1 MLDQVW
7 WALDA
12 VVFVLS
18 DPLTAGGVVV
28 GAVVLGASAWFAAR
42 RFGWRPVP
50 SVFAG
55 IFLGLVL
62 ALTFSRSQPSWALV
76 GTQFCL
82 LNGFSLHGV
91 SELFNALLFVP
102 LVWCAVLAT
111 RRPLAVLVSAVALSA
126 VIEVL
131 QPLVGRG
138 LCETQDL
145 FNNSAGAVVAA
156 ALAAGYVALRDRT
169 AVHG

>member
-1 MLDQVW
+1 MLDQVRY
-7 WALDA
+7 A
-12 VVFVLS
+12 VVFVFS
-18 DPLTAGGVVV
+18 DPVTAGGVVV

-76 GTQFCL
+76 GTEFCL

-91 SELFNALLFVP
+91 SELFNALLFAP

-111 RRPLAVLVSAVALSA
+111 RRPLAVLVSAVASSA

-138 LCETQDL
+138 MCETQDL

-156 ALAAGYVALRDRT
+156 GLAAGYVALRDRM
-169 AVHG
+169 A

>member
-1 MLDQVW
+1 
-7 WALDA
+7 
-12 VVFVLS
+12 
-18 DPLTAGGVVV
+18 
-28 GAVVLGASAWFAAR
+28 
-42 RFGWRPVP
+42 
-50 SVFAG
+50 
-55 IFLGLVL
+55 
-62 ALTFSRSQPSWALV
+62 
-76 GTQFCL
+76 
-82 LNGFSLHGV
+82 V

-111 RRPLAVLVSAVALSA
+111 RRPLAVLVSAVASSA

-156 ALAAGYVALRDRT
+156 ALAAAYVALRDRR
-169 AVHG
+169 AVLR

>member
-1 MLDQVW
+1 MLDQVR

-12 VVFVLS
+12 VVFVFS
-18 DPLTAGGVVV
+18 DPLTAGGLAV
-28 GAVVLGASAWFAAR
+28 GAVVLGAGAWFAAR

-55 IFLGLVL
+55 NFLGLVL

-76 GTQFCL
+76 GSQFCL

-91 SELFNALLFVP
+91 SELFNALLFAP

-111 RRPLAVLVSAVALSA
+111 RRPLAVLFSAVALSA
-126 VIEVL
+126 MIEVL

-169 AVHG
+169 VVHR

>member
-7 WALDA
+7 AALDA
-12 VVFVLS
+12 IVFVFS
-18 DPLTAGGVVV
+18 DPLTAVGAVV

-42 RFGWRPVP
+42 RAGWQPVP
-50 SVFAG
+50 SAFAG

-76 GTQFCL
+76 GTEFCL
-82 LNGFSLHGV
+82 LNGFSLQGV
-91 SELFNALLFVP
+91 SELFNALVFVP

-138 LCETQDL
+138 MCETQDL

-156 ALAAGYVALRDRT
+156 ALAAGYVAWRDSAEARR
-169 AVHG
+169 

>member
-1 MLDQVW
+1 VLDQVR
-7 WALDA
+7 WAQDA

-28 GAVVLGASAWFAAR
+28 ATVVLGASAWFAAR

-55 IFLGLVL
+55 IFLGVVL

-76 GTQFCL
+76 GTEFCL
-82 LNGFSLHGV
+82 VNGFSLHGV
-91 SELFNALLFVP
+91 SELFNALVFMP
-102 LVWCAVLAT
+102 LVWCAALAT

-138 LCETQDL
+138 MCETQDL

-156 ALAAGYVALRDRT
+156 ALAAGYVALRDRR
-169 AVHG
+169 AVRR

>member
-1 MLDQVW
+1 MLDQVR

-12 VVFVLS
+12 VVFVFS
-18 DPLTAGGVVV
+18 DPLTAGGAVA
-28 GAVVLGASAWFAAR
+28 GAVVLGVSAWFAAR

-55 IFLGLVL
+55 IFLGVVL

-82 LNGFSLHGV
+82 FNGFSLHGV

-102 LVWCAVLAT
+102 PVWCAALAT
-111 RRPLAVLVSAVALSA
+111 RRPLVVLVSAVALSA

-169 AVHG
+169 AVHR

>member
-1 MLDQVW
+1 M
-7 WALDA
+7 DA
-12 VVFVLS
+12 IVFVFS

-55 IFLGLVL
+55 IFLGVAL

-145 FNNSAGAVVAA
+145 FNNSAGAVVGA
-156 ALAAGYVALRDRT
+156 ALAAGYVALRDRS
-169 AVHG
+169 AMHR

>member
-1 MLDQVW
+1 MLDQVR

-12 VVFVLS
+12 IVFVLS

-28 GAVVLGASAWFAAR
+28 GAVVLGASAWFAAQ

-62 ALTFSRSQPSWALV
+62 ALTFWRSQPSWALV

-102 LVWCAVLAT
+102 PVWCAVLAT
-111 RRPLAVLVSAVALSA
+111 RRPLAVLVSAVASSA

-138 LCETQDL
+138 LCETQDF

-169 AVHG
+169 AVHR

>member
-1 MLDQVW
+1 VLDQVW

-12 VVFVLS
+12 IVFVFS
-18 DPLTAGGVVV
+18 DPLTAGGAVV
-28 GAVVLGASAWFAAR
+28 GAVVLGASAWFVAR
-42 RFGWRPVP
+42 RYGWWPVP

-55 IFLGLVL
+55 IFLGVVL
-62 ALTFSRSQPSWALV
+62 ALTFSRSQPGWALV
-76 GTQFCL
+76 GTEFCL

-91 SELFNALLFVP
+91 SELFNALVFVP
-102 LVWCAVLAT
+102 LVWCAALAT

-138 LCETQDL
+138 MCETQDL

-169 AVHG
+169 AVHR